1 MASWASL
8 KREQRLWYSATYWG
22 LRPFWFSDAYWG
34 SSFLEDYCFG
44 MTFRM
49 PETESMGMVCFLMK
63 MFVVSGLVSGYSVW
77 FSVGAWRLWFSV
89 GVWRLPGEQS
99 WALSL
104 VSLLHLLVWKTGACF
119 SHLTLDSP
127 LSCPHSLPPCFVHIL
142 PRLFLCLPHCSRF
155 VGSLASLIFRK
166 PFLPVLAVLLW
177 LLTWSD
183 PLRY

>member
-1 MASWASL
+1 
-8 KREQRLWYSATYWG
+8 
-22 LRPFWFSDAYWG
+22 
-34 SSFLEDYCFG
+34 

-77 FSVGAWRLWFSV
+77 FSVGA
-89 GVWRLPGEQS
+89 WRLPGEQS

-177 LLTWSD
+177 LLT
-183 PLRY
+183 